1 MSFCVLNVKAVV
13 GTFNKEK
20 SFSLILKLSEDSF
33 EALINIAVCKTQTLE
48 SKKLR
53 GEC

>member
-1 MSFCVLNVKAVV
+1 MKAVV

-20 SFSLILKLSEDSF
+20 SFSLILKLSSF
-33 EALINIAVCKTQTLE
+33 EALINIVVCKTQTLE